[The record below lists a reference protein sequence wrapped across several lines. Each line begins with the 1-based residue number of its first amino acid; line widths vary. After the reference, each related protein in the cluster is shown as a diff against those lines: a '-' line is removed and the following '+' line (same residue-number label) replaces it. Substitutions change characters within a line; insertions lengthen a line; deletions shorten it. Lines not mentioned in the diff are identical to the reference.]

1 VLGKYALGYIV
12 IFESIDT
19 VSAMLDHAARNP
31 PPKTGDAINQVT
43 LAMLRQEAPLE
54 RSVAERA
61 RDVLNTILESIG
73 SHMAFP
79 SVAAQGK
86 RVLEALRTARGPQE
100 IGRMINDLKTRLRD
114 ELEAAEFYY
123 VPPNRLRYYRDA
135 AILMSQSVNTCFPHA
150 VDDIED
156 ASKCL
161 ALGQGTSAVL
171 HAMRIMECGLKAVG
185 AALGVPHSPSWDA
198 CLRKISAEL
207 DKPHKTK
214 SRKWKRDE
222 AFYRDLSGDL
232 LTVKQAWRNP
242 TMHVERR
249 YSADEAEQI
258 LSAVTRFMQRLA
270 THFNEKQ
277 LQKLLK

>member
-1 VLGKYALGYIV
+1 MLGKYALAFIV
-12 IFESIDT
+12 VFDSLDT
-19 VSAMLDHAARNP
+19 ITSMLEKAERDQA
-31 PPKTGDAINQVT
+31 TGDGALT
-43 LAMLRQEAPLE
+43 LALLGQEAPLE
-54 RSVAERA
+54 SSVTERI
-61 RDVLNTILESIG
+61 RDILRTVIERIS
-73 SHMAFP
+73 SRMTFP
-79 SVAAQGK
+79 SVTAQAK
-86 RVLEALRTARGPQE
+86 RVLDALHAGHGPKE
-100 IGRMINDLKTRLRD
+100 ISRLVDDLKTRLRD

-123 VPPNRLRYYRDA
+123 VSPSRSRYYRDA
-135 AILMSQSVNTCFPHA
+135 ATLMGQDVNSCFPNA

-161 ALGQGTSAVL
+161 ALGQGTAAVL

-185 AALGVPHSPSWDA
+185 AALGVAHSPSWDA

-258 LSAVTRFMQRLA
+258 LSAATRFMQRLA
-270 THFNEKQ
+270 AHFNEKQ
-277 LQKLLK
+277 MQKLLK